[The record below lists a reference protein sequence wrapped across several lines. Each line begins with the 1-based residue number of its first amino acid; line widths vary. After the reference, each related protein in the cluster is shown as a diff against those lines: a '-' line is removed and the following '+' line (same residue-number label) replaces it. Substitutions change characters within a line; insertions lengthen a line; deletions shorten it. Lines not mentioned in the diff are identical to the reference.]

1 MSNVHGSK
9 WCRPEKRW
17 AIYARDGMACVYC
30 GIAIEEMNGPAT
42 LDHVMAR
49 EVGGSNDESNLV
61 CACGTCNSAK
71 QDFSMR
77 RFYVLLR
84 DRGVDTARLSKR
96 VRRQLDKKIDRK
108 LGAQLVK
115 ARKGTS

>member
-1 MSNVHGSK
+1 MSNAHGSK

-17 AIYARDGMACVYC
+17 AIYARSGMACAYC
-30 GIAIEEMNGPAT
+30 CIAIEEMTGPAT
-42 LDHVMAR
+42 LDHVTAR
-49 EVGGSNDESNLV
+49 EVGGTNHESNLV

-77 RFYVLLR
+77 KFAAMLR
-84 DRGVDTARLSKR
+84 DRGVDTTNMSQR
-96 VRRQLDKKIDRK
+96 VRRQLKKKIDRK

-115 ARKGTS
+115 ARKLNS